1 MKYSEV
7 GGYGSV
13 PQKKH
18 RGLVIVIVLFLVVL
32 LVVGGIFYYKL
43 KYSKNSIQLLFDT
56 VYNYLDSYIENND
69 YDSLTGTFSMQ
80 MKFQSTDE
88 TETEIFNIF
97 NKLDFSGNY
106 GVDYNKNIMSLD
118 FSSNYDDKDLID
130 MSIYTEYGRAYIY
143 LNGLY
148 DKYIDTSVDDY
159 SALFE
164 RNLDDYKTVINR
176 IRRTMN
182 ESLKDDYFTVEKVTV
197 DSEKLTK
204 TTLDLTG
211 NNYQE
216 WNKNFTKMLLKD
228 EVYLESYA
236 KILDKDIEY
245 VKKELNDAL
254 EDEKDYEG
262 EKIVLYTK
270 KNRIVKFEMS
280 NSEERIVVKNS
291 DNKYDYELYENGVEI
306 ASGTT
311 KVNMNDNGSKILF
324 SYYDNEEQL
333 GMEIT
338 IDISVKT
345 NGEVEKKDVTNSIS
359 SEKISEDDIIS
370 IYNKLME
377 NEGVVKI
384 IEEVSKLIGYDDS
397 NSSLPMITG

>member
-43 KYSKNSIQLLFDT
+43 KYSKNSIQLLFDA
-56 VYNYLDSYIENND
+56 VYDYLEIYIENGD

-80 MKFQSTDE
+80 MKFQSTD
-88 TETEIFNIF
+88 ETEIFNIF

-280 NSEERIVVKNS
+280 NSEDRIVIKNN
-291 DNKYDYELYENGVEI
+291 DDKYEYELYNNGVEI
-306 ASGTT
+306 ASGTV

>member
-236 KILDKDIEY
+236 IILDKDIEY

-311 KVNMNDNGSKILF
+311 KVDMKKKSSKILF

>member
-80 MKFQSTDE
+80 MKFQSTD
-88 TETEIFNIF
+88 ETEIFNIF

-345 NGEVEKKDVTNSIS
+345 NGEVEKIDVTNSIS